1 MKITKKIGWQKCE
14 SALEDQLASPLFQ
27 EIMKSAAEKIIST
40 EETPDQDTNDFAEY
54 ENAVDEEGTFI
65 LPVPI
70 SDELANEISML
81 SNYDCWIGHTNFD
94 ITPSVKKVLNKI
106 GGIEVLKVLSR
117 YRFFIGVGKM
127 FEFKNVREHIEN
139 SINKKEDYE
148 SKDRDKD

>member
-1 MKITKKIGWQKCE
+1 MKITKKIGWQKYE

-54 ENAVDEEGTFI
+54 ENAIDEEGTFI

-81 SNYDCWIGHTNFD
+81 SN
-94 ITPSVKKVLNKI
+94 
-106 GGIEVLKVLSR
+106 
-117 YRFFIGVGKM
+117 
-127 FEFKNVREHIEN
+127 
-139 SINKKEDYE
+139 
-148 SKDRDKD
+148 